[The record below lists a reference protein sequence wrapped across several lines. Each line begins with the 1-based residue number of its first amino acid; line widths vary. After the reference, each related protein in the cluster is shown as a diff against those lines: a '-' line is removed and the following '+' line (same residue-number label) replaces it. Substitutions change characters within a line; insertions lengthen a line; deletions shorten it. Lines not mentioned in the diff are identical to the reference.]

1 MKADNL
7 DEVMYANLKAEFNDY
22 KKTLRRSINEA
33 KQLYYKRTFE
43 LYRNDI
49 KQTWSVIKHT
59 LQKNVRCPDST
70 NFVLNNRMITNLD
83 EIANEFNKY
92 FVNIGRSLND
102 RIQSVTTSD
111 DYLLQHNKPET
122 TFSFVSVNEVY
133 IDNVINKLK
142 NKSSYGYDTISNK
155 HIKYARN
162 ILSRPLTLLINQCI
176 HTGIYPDQLKLSRV
190 KPLHKRGDKT
200 QFGNYRPI
208 ALLPSLSKIF
218 ERVMF
223 DQLLAYLSNNNL
235 LCINQ
240 FGFRPGH
247 STELAALRLV
257 DHLIAQMDMY
267 NVPTHIYI
275 DLSKAFDTLDHSILL
290 SKLKYYGVTGCSYDL
305 LSSYLTDRS
314 QYVEFSG
321 HKSDTLPISTGVP
334 QGSVLG
340 PLLFL
345 IYIND
350 LPLVSNIF
358 DMLMYADDTT
368 LYCNVNQNITAEV
381 INGELLNVNQWLA
394 ANKLSLNVTK
404 SKFMVFHMHNKSV
417 SYPDLQIN
425 GNKIERVTEFNFL
438 GLVLQSNL
446 SWSKHI
452 NHISLKVSKAIGII
466 HRLKSVYPLSVLLT
480 LYNTLVLPHFNYCIL
495 SWGYVV
501 KENHHLYLLQKK
513 AVRIITQSNY
523 IAHSEPL
530 CKQYNLIKL
539 TDMFSLAIWKFY
551 YKLMNNQLPT
561 YFSRMKPV
569 VPIICTRYEIRNPVF
584 HLPTIR
590 HSFGKQSIGYCL
602 IKQLNAEEGS
612 TLTTNMVHTESFLMY
627 KFLIK
632 RNIIDGYNDHC
643 EIDNCYV
650 CNR

>member
-1 MKADNL
+1 MRIPGHAPVYVHKQFAATVLTNIKVESSGWEYLCVQLSHQKPRSKQYILCNIYRTPNELVDDINTFTNEL
-7 DEVMYANLKAEFNDY
+7 SSFLVKLKNLKHSAYLCGDYNIDLLKVKINKHYCNYFDDVVSNGFFPKITLPTRLSDHSSTLIDNIFTNNMDETGTSGILLNNISDDQMIFTYVENVSYITEVPKFIEIEKSDDRSMHAFVNELNELNIYDQLQSAIDTNPQENYDTFIKLLSSAKNKHLPMRIVRFNKKKHKKAKWLTNGILEFNDY

-49 KQTWSVIKHT
+49 KQTWSVIKHI

-70 NFVLNNRMITNLD
+70 NVVLNNRMVTNLD

-176 HTGIYPDQLKLSRV
+176 HTGIYPEQLKLSRV
-190 KPLHKRGDKT
+190 KPLHNRGDKT

-267 NVPTHIYI
+267 NQMYLHIFI
-275 DLSKAFDTLDHSILL
+275 
-290 SKLKYYGVTGCSYDL
+290 
-305 LSSYLTDRS
+305 
-314 QYVEFSG
+314 
-321 HKSDTLPISTGVP
+321 
-334 QGSVLG
+334 
-340 PLLFL
+340 L
-345 IYIND
+345 IY
-350 LPLVSNIF
+350 L
-358 DMLMYADDTT
+358 
-368 LYCNVNQNITAEV
+368 
-381 INGELLNVNQWLA
+381 
-394 ANKLSLNVTK
+394 
-404 SKFMVFHMHNKSV
+404 
-417 SYPDLQIN
+417 
-425 GNKIERVTEFNFL
+425 
-438 GLVLQSNL
+438 
-446 SWSKHI
+446 KH
-452 NHISLKVSKAIGII
+452 LI
-466 HRLKSVYPLSVLLT
+466 H
-480 LYNTLVLPHFNYCIL
+480 
-495 SWGYVV
+495 W
-501 KENHHLYLLQKK
+501 
-513 AVRIITQSNY
+513 ITQSCY
-523 IAHSEPL
+523 
-530 CKQYNLIKL
+530 
-539 TDMFSLAIWKFY
+539 
-551 YKLMNNQLPT
+551 
-561 YFSRMKPV
+561 
-569 VPIICTRYEIRNPVF
+569 
-584 HLPTIR
+584 
-590 HSFGKQSIGYCL
+590 QS
-602 IKQLNAEEGS
+602 
-612 TLTTNMVHTESFLMY
+612 
-627 KFLIK
+627 
-632 RNIIDGYNDHC
+632 
-643 EIDNCYV
+643 
-650 CNR
+650 